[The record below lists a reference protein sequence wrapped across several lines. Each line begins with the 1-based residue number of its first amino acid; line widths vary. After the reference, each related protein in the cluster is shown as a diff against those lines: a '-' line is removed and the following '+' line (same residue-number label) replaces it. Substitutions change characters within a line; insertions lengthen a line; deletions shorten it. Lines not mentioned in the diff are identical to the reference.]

1 VRTQEQIEMSDT
13 VNAQPTT
20 TAQAADHPYN
30 AAITHWDDINK
41 ELAIFRVTPDSGQ
54 VPQFKPG
61 QFATL
66 SMPRECPPILNP
78 DEFPAGDPRWK
89 KLVRRQYSIASS
101 PNERGYIE
109 FYVVVVATG
118 ALTPKIW
125 HKKLGTRLMIEPRI
139 AGDFT
144 LEGIPDGRDIV
155 CVATGTG
162 LAPYVSMLKTY
173 RGQNRWRK
181 FVIMHGVRLAEDLG
195 YRAELE
201 QIAKEDPSF
210 IYVPSCTRE
219 PEGTAW
225 TGIRGRVTTCT
236 TPEGFQKYCGFPLD
250 PATAHVFL
258 CGNPEMINQVEAELK
273 TGGFVTHT
281 KKVHGNIHL
290 ERYW

>member
-1 VRTQEQIEMSDT
+1 MTEASATNKPAAAKDPAASPF
-13 VNAQPTT
+13 NAT
-20 TAQAADHPYN
+20 
-30 AAITHWDDINK
+30 ISHWQDFNK
-41 ELAIFRVTPDSGQ
+41 ELAVFRVKPDSGI
-54 VPQFKPG
+54 VPDYKPG

-66 SMPRECPPILNP
+66 SMPRECSPILKP
-78 DEFPAGDPRWK
+78 DEFPPGDPRWK

-101 PNERGYIE
+101 PLEREYLE
-109 FYVVVVATG
+109 FYVVVVAEG

-125 HKKLGTRLMIEPRI
+125 HKKLGTRIALEARI

-144 LEGIPDGRDIV
+144 LDGIPDGKDII

-162 LAPYVSMLKTY
+162 LAPYISMLKTY
-173 RGQNRWRK
+173 RGKNRWRK

-201 QIAKEDPSF
+201 QIAREDKSF

-219 PEGTAW
+219 PDGSAW
-225 TGIRGRVTTCT
+225 TGIRGRVPTCLS
-236 TPEGFQKYCGFPLD
+236 PDGFKKCTGFDLKSED
-250 PATAHVFL
+250 AHVFL
-258 CGNPEMINQVEAELK
+258 CGNPEMINQVEADLK
-273 TGGFVTHT
+273 TRGFSTHT